1 MESYRKL
8 DGDLFYVGFSD
19 RRIELFENLYPVP
32 EGVSYNSY
40 LLLDKKTALFDTVD
54 HSVSEKFIL
63 SVKEL
68 LGKRKLDY
76 LIVNHVEPDHSATIK

>member
-8 DGDLFYVGFSD
+8 DEDLFYVGFSD

-54 HSVSEKFIL
+54 HSV
-63 SVKEL
+63 
-68 LGKRKLDY
+68 
-76 LIVNHVEPDHSATIK
+76 